1 MMLRVR
7 VATARE
13 ASAAK
18 STRCA
23 SKNSMFLDGIRLG
36 SRLRPIARRASQAIS
51 VQARAYNAAL
61 ADSSP
66 ISTSWL
72 YPPTV

>member
-7 VATARE
+7 VATTRG

-23 SKNSMFLDGIRLG
+23 SKESTFVDGTRLG
-36 SRLRPIARRASQAIS
+36 PRWRPIARRASQAIS
-51 VQARAYNAAL
+51 VPARAYNAAL
-61 ADSSP
+61 VDSSP
-66 ISTSWL
+66 TSTSWL
-72 YPPTV
+72 YPSTV